1 VVGSVVALLLVATS
15 AVAQDPGEQAE
26 KQILFTTNI
35 KVDGTEQLLVV
46 HEGDAPAQIAEDFG
60 AKHGLGPDG
69 VLNVAKHI
77 QAKAGSFLKRVFFY
91 YPFYVEVDGKSQMMN
106 LTVYED
112 SDPKELGQKVAE
124 KFGLPESSAE
134 RLRVAVEDEFLQRVK
149 LKVNVDLAETGTKKL
164 LLVLKTDTAETAAR
178 RFAVQN
184 GISAAGQLNL
194 EKHIGEQLLALGVRN
209 ARIAK
214 ELAAADAA
222 AEAAAAAEGGK

>member
-1 VVGSVVALLLVATS
+1 MLHRKAQPLSATTFCPFS
-15 AVAQDPGEQAE
+15 Q
-26 KQILFTTNI
+26 
-35 KVDGTEQLLVV
+35 
-46 HEGDAPAQIAEDFG
+46 GDAPAKLAEDFG
-60 AKHGLGPDG
+60 EKHALGPEG

-91 YPFYVEVDGKSQMMN
+91 YPFYVEVDGKSQLMN

-112 SDPKELGQKVAE
+112 SDAKELGQKVAE

-134 RLRVAVEDEFLQRVK
+134 RLRVAIEDEFLQRVK

-184 GISAAGQLNL
+184 QISAAGQLVRHCTCHDL
-194 EKHIGEQLLALGVRN
+194 EVSGR
-209 ARIAK
+209 
-214 ELAAADAA
+214 
-222 AEAAAAAEGGK
+222 

>member
-1 VVGSVVALLLVATS
+1 VVGSVAALLLLAAS
-15 AVAQDPGEQAE
+15 AVAQDPGDQVE
-26 KQILFTTNI
+26 KQVLFTTTI
-35 KVDGTEQLLVV
+35 LVDEVEQLLVV

-60 AKHGLGPDG
+60 AKHGLGPEG

-149 LKVNVDLAETGTKKL
+149 LKVNVDLAETGQKKL

-184 GISAAGQLNL
+184 SISAAGQLNL

-209 ARIAK
+209 ARITK

-222 AEAAAAAEGGK
+222 AAAAEAAEGK